1 MVGQSHCYFSLA
13 VGMLTFGDTVFW
25 GTGIVVF
32 LIPIIDFH
40 NDNTQSFWVEL
51 CQQVETGLF
60 TATSI
65 GLIPFR
71 VLDTWRT

>member
-1 MVGQSHCYFSLA
+1 M
-13 VGMLTFGDTVFW
+13 FW
-25 GTGIVVF
+25 GTGIVLF
-32 LIPIIDFH
+32 LAKIINLH
-40 NDNTQSFWVEL
+40 NKNDNDFWVEL

-71 VLDTWRT
+71 ALDSWRAHIHFFGLMYAV